1 MRPIVYVS
9 PFVARWFVSILIIIP
24 VVRWCSLI
32 GPHWSP
38 VLLFDLSLLM
48 LWGWGLIW
56 IASLTLRVYQWGS
69 QSINLTLLQ
78 IAPPHRLMKTSSIEV
93 ETSRSTSKV
102 NISWDKRIKFIS
114 FLIPRWTITTCTYF
128 VKESDPRSNV
138 HYLSSSSFFFFFRP
152 YFRYCSSSAQYCEDH
167 FHTFIHVFIRGSN
180 IWLSYILSRLDIFYC
195 TSVKIS
201 RVQRIR
207 YTERWRK
214 IIKLKEKIKKKKS
227 EGSFRSKMS

>member
-138 HYLSSSSFFFFFRP
+138 HYLSSSSFFFFSGLIFAT
-152 YFRYCSSSAQYCEDH
+152 AQVVH
-167 FHTFIHVFIRGSN
+167 NTARITFILSFTSLSAVQIYDFHIFLAVWTYFIA
-180 IWLSYILSRLDIFYC
+180 RL
-195 TSVKIS
+195 
-201 RVQRIR
+201 
-207 YTERWRK
+207 
-214 IIKLKEKIKKKKS
+214 
-227 EGSFRSKMS
+227 